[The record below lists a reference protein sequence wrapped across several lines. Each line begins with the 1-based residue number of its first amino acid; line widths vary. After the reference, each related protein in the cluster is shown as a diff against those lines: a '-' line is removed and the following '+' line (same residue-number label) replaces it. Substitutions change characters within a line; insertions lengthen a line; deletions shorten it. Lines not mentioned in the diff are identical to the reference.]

1 MTGEKR
7 RMMMIGI
14 LPDSFSPPLYE
25 IQNARMGEEKA
36 LAAAGAKR
44 AERLADK
51 RAFSERRRVTW
62 P

>member
-1 MTGEKR
+1 
-7 RMMMIGI
+7 MIGI